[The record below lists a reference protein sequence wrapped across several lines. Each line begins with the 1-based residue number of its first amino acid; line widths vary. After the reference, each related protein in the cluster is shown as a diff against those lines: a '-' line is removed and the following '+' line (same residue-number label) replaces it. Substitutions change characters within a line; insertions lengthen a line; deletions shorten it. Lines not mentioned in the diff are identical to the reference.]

1 MGIVDLRWNRIIII
15 ALMLFSIALG
25 GCSTPHEVKGG
36 GTIIGNPTI
45 PPLPVAP
52 KNPEENKDIPP
63 KHKQKMVAKVKEKRF
78 LSAIFIAEFLET
90 IQSLHIEIQKD
101 LK

>member
-1 MGIVDLRWNRIIII
+1 MGIVDLRLNRIIII
-15 ALMLFSIALG
+15 ALMLCSIAFG

-36 GTIIGNPTI
+36 GTIIGNPTM

-52 KNPEENKDIPP
+52 KNPEEKKDVPP
-63 KHKQKMVAKVKEKRF
+63 KDKQKMVAKVKENRF
-78 LSAIFIAEFLET
+78 LSAVFITNFLET
-90 IQSLHIEIQKD
+90 IQSLCIKIQKD